1 MKRVRL
7 GGRGRELQK
16 RDANCERAQE
26 SCQVG
31 EFSGRSSREPGDDM
45 DTTAG
50 EEHGEGSGAH
60 DSRDRE
66 FPGVPPTLSQ
76 VPNPQLSI
84 SLNLCFTIKSSAYL
98 ISMQMNPSWRDAAQ
112 DMIRGRRRDAR
123 VATSHALCREF

>member
-1 MKRVRL
+1 MEAENCRSAMQIASELRRVVKL
-7 GGRGRELQK
+7 GSSLG
-16 RDANCERAQE
+16 DRAE
-26 SCQVG
+26 N
-31 EFSGRSSREPGDDM
+31 PGHGN
-45 DTTAG
+45 TTAG

-98 ISMQMNPSWRDAAQ
+98 ISMQMNPSWRDAARQ
-112 DMIRGRRRDAR
+112 DMIRGRRRDAASRDFTCPLSR
-123 VATSHALCREF
+123 VLEQERN